1 MKWRLIPKEEKFF
14 DMFKEQ
20 ADHVVLAGKAL
31 VKILENYDLE
41 TIDSKAAEIR
51 TNEHEGD
58 VLTHNIIRKLN
69 QTFVTPFDREDIY
82 SLTTRLDDVLDLIEG
97 TVNRLKMYRIKQVTP
112 ELITIAKI
120 VLLSSEEI
128 AHAIGKMNN
137 ISRIADHC
145 IEINRLENEADLVTR
160 QIIAHLFENT
170 KDPLEIMK
178 WKEIYEYVELATDKC
193 EDIANILEGIML
205 KNS

>member
-14 DMFKEQ
+14 DMFKTQ
-20 ADHVVLAGKAL
+20 AEHVVKSAKAL
-31 VKILENYDLE
+31 VDILEHYNYE
-41 TIDSKAAEIR
+41 TLDTKAAEIR
-51 TNEHEGD
+51 TLEHEGD
-58 VLTHNIIRKLN
+58 ILTHDIIRKLN

-82 SLTTRLDDVLDLIEG
+82 ALTTRLDDVLDLIEG
-97 TVNRLKMYRIKQVTP
+97 TINRMKMYKIKHVTP

-120 VLLSSEEI
+120 VLLSSQEI
-128 AHAIGKMNN
+128 YNAISKMHDLPH
-137 ISRIADHC
+137 ILDHC

-160 QIIAHLFENT
+160 QIIGHLFDDQP
-170 KDPLEIMK
+170 DPLEIIK
-178 WKEIYEYVELATDKC
+178 WKEIYEYIEFATDKC

>member
-20 ADHVVLAGKAL
+20 ADHVVMAAKSL
-31 VKILENYDLE
+31 VNILENYDLE
-41 TIDSKAAEIR
+41 TIDTKAAEIR

-58 VLTHNIIRKLN
+58 VLTHDIIRKLN

-120 VLLSSEEI
+120 VQLSSEEI
-128 AHAIGKMNN
+128 ANAIGKMNN
-137 ISRIADHC
+137 IQRIADHC

-160 QIIAHLFENT
+160 QIIAHLFENSS
-170 KDPLEIMK
+170 DPIEIIK

>member
-14 DMFKEQ
+14 DMFQEQ
-20 ADHVVLAGKAL
+20 ADHVVLAAKAL

-41 TIDSKAAEIR
+41 TIDTKAAEIR

-128 AHAIGKMNN
+128 AHAISKMNN
-137 ISRIADHC
+137 IQRIADHC

-160 QIIAHLFENT
+160 QIIAHLFNNT
-170 KDPLEIMK
+170 TNPIEIIK

>member
-20 ADHVVLAGKAL
+20 ADHVVLAAKAL
-31 VKILENYDLE
+31 VKILENYELE
-41 TIDSKAAEIR
+41 TIDTKAAEIR

-137 ISRIADHC
+137 IQRIADHC